1 MQRLLKKCVYW
12 VAAVLAKMAGG
23 VDTRWES
30 FFLFGGIGFF
40 RVSNFYLNLLY
51 LKKKKDFFFLLVVL
65 LLPGTSIIPPI
76 VSVRT
81 GRCLTCTTVV

>member
-51 LKKKKDFFFLLVVL
+51 LKKKKDFFFSSCCSSSTWYFNNTSYRMGSYRSVPLPVL
-65 LLPGTSIIPPI
+65 L
-76 VSVRT
+76 
-81 GRCLTCTTVV
+81 